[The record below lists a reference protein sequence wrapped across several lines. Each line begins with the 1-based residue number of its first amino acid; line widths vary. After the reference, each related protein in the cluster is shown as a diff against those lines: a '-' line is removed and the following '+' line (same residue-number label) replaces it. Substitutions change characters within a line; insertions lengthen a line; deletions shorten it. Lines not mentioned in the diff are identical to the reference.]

1 MPGLGSETFGIWIGS
16 GSRSETDDTA
26 GSTHFLEHMLFKGT
40 RQRTAKDIAREFDRL
55 GGEANAVTA
64 KEYTAYYAR
73 CLIDDLDRAAE
84 VLCDMVFNSLLD
96 PVEFERERKVI
107 IDELAMAAD
116 DPVDVLYEHYDSIIY
131 RGSGLGRPVGATK
144 QRIAQLDHSELV
156 DYYAYA
162 YTGPRIVIAAAGG
175 AEHEAV
181 VEACRR
187 AAEHLPDELG
197 GTSSPVGD
205 TSSAAVEP
213 APVFHAARG
222 GLVKPTEQQVLLTG
236 VQGLHLGHPDR
247 FTLAVLQMLLGG
259 GMSSRLFQS
268 IREDRGLAYSVHCA
282 GSQFSDIGDFG
293 IYAGCAPED
302 APEVLRLIRAE
313 CAELAENGP
322 SPAEVADT
330 ASASAASAVLAME
343 SSAVRMNR
351 LGRSE
356 LTGQPLLTTDEI
368 VERTR
373 SVTPEDVRELAAR
386 LFGQEWAMATVGP
399 RDDLDF

>member
-1 MPGLGSETFGIWIGS
+1 MPGLGSETIGIWVGS
-16 GSRSETDDTA
+16 GSRSETERTA

-40 RQRTAKDIAREFDRL
+40 RQRTARDIAREFDRL

-64 KEYTAYYAR
+64 KEYTAYYSR

-144 QRIAQLDHSELV
+144 QRIEQLDQRELV
-156 DYYAYA
+156 EHYAHA

-181 VEACRR
+181 VQACRR
-187 AAEHLPDELG
+187 AAEHLPAPVG
-197 GTSSPVGD
+197 GTS
-205 TSSAAVEP
+205 AAVHAGEP
-213 APVFHAARG
+213 APVFHADRSA
-222 GLVKPTEQQVLLTG
+222 LVKPTEQQVLLAG
-236 VQGLHLGHPDR
+236 VEGLHLGHPDR

-268 IREDRGLAYSVHCA
+268 IREERGLAYSVHCA

-322 SPAEVADT
+322 TPAEVADT

-386 LFGQEWAMATVGP
+386 LFSSEWALATVGP